1 MGIEIGLDEYARAL
15 KLGQREVAE
24 LSARGK
30 STNPAVLDE
39 ILPDN
44 STNVVQDL
52 GVLEIPSQQIIG
64 TKSAGRITAFSPSF
78 LPLLRLPIAR
88 ASRIRSSMKNPI

>member
-1 MGIEIGLDEYARAL
+1 MGIEMGLDEYAHAL

-39 ILPDN
+39 ILPEN
-44 STNVVQDL
+44 SADVVQDL
-52 GVLEIPSQQIIG
+52 GVLDR
-64 TKSAGRITAFSPSF
+64 KSVV
-78 LPLLRLPIAR
+78 
-88 ASRIRSSMKNPI
+88 